1 MGKTPK
7 RRRGCFW
14 SRYASTSRRSM
25 RSLRSR
31 RSRVRAL
38 PPRIEN
44 ARHERHEGDER
55 DVVLRSDA
63 SWQLLAGSE
72 TNRDHYKKK
81 TKTILKF
88 LYSLDN
94 IARRPKL
101 YSTAR
106 VTADDPINN
115 IRVRSRHRRHSRH
128 TKPSHQPT
136 LLLLFF

>member
-1 MGKTPK
+1 MRLGSYWLVPK
-7 RRRGCFW
+7 R
-14 SRYASTSRRSM
+14 
-25 RSLRSR
+25 
-31 RSRVRAL
+31 
-38 PPRIEN
+38 IEIII
-44 ARHERHEGDER
+44 R
-55 DVVLRSDA
+55 
-63 SWQLLAGSE
+63 
-72 TNRDHYKKK
+72 KK